1 MWKYKKMKFYYHQ
14 QAFLRLSG
22 RPKIHFLPVKK
33 ITAWLSQTVFELTY
47 RTGYVV
53 YKCFCLFRQFF
64 FGHIKKTSKSFRF
77 RLVRFRQTRPAMN
90 LIIFTIVLLLPF
102 GLTETFRLAANAV
115 ETKDRA
121 LQFTAMGLKKL
132 QQAKND
138 LNQQD
143 FQSAGNSFLLAERSF
158 KTSKE
163 NLSQM
168 GSLLGGL
175 VNFIPI
181 KRQADLLLDTASQA
195 AQVGSE
201 FSFFAEQMDQLQI
214 TPAGFVTTGDFGF
227 SELTDRMEAS
237 LIKIG
242 RGLELIDTNLTNI
255 DPNVLPA
262 AYRDNFAEKTNDFKE
277 LIKNF
282 QNLKNLFEIFRLTFA
297 GQSRILLLLENNNEL
312 RPTGGFVGSFASLN
326 IDKGSIKSMKIDSIY
341 ALDGQLQENIAPPQ
355 PIFNVNSRWYLR
367 DANWFADFPSSAK
380 KLSAFYEKEGGET
393 PDIVIAMTPNLIMD
407 LLRLT
412 GPVEMP
418 KYEVTL
424 DANNFVELTQVVSS
438 DYATMPENKPKQI
451 LADLVPVLLDRL
463 AKLTDEQKPELLT
476 ALQKNLNE
484 KQILLY
490 SQNPQ
495 LQNLYE
501 AFGWSGKVLDTDRD
515 YLSII
520 NANLG
525 GTKSDLAV
533 EQKVKLETE
542 ILSNGTIINRLTI
555 SRHNRLPEMN
565 QTFNDS
571 FIRVLVPEGSKLLEN
586 QGFDYK
592 PLDMER
598 PLDQK
603 TDDEVMAWQKG
614 TVRDVISGTLIG
626 TESKKTFFG
635 NWQKLTGGQT
645 RDIVLVYQ
653 LPFKL
658 KDVDR
663 YSLLLQ
669 KQAGALNESFTQ
681 EVRFED
687 RKLEWSNFQPQNL
700 TANSYSQTLAL
711 NRDQMLG
718 AVFVHR

>member
-1 MWKYKKMKFYYHQ
+1 
-14 QAFLRLSG
+14 
-22 RPKIHFLPVKK
+22 
-33 ITAWLSQTVFELTY
+33 
-47 RTGYVV
+47 
-53 YKCFCLFRQFF
+53 
-64 FGHIKKTSKSFRF
+64 
-77 RLVRFRQTRPAMN
+77 MN
-90 LIIFTIVLLLPF
+90 LMIFVIVLLLPF
-102 GLTETFRLAANAV
+102 GLIEVFRLAADAV

-121 LQFTAMGLKKL
+121 LQFTALGLEKL

-138 LNQQD
+138 LNKQD

-175 VNFIPI
+175 VNLIPI
-181 KRQADLLLDTASQA
+181 KRQADLLLDTASLA

-201 FSFFAEQMDQLQI
+201 FSFFAEQVNQLQI
-214 TPAGFVTTGDFGF
+214 TPAGFVTTGDFRF
-227 SELTDRMEAS
+227 SELTSRMETS
-237 LIKIG
+237 LMKIG
-242 RGLELIDTNLTNI
+242 RGFELINENLKNI
-255 DPNVLPA
+255 DPNILPVG
-262 AYRDNFAEKTNDFKE
+262 YRENFVEKTNSFQE
-277 LIKNF
+277 LMKNF
-282 QNLKNLFEIFRLTFA
+282 QNLKNLFKIFRLTFD
-297 GQSRILLLLENNNEL
+297 GQSQIFVLLENNNEL
-312 RPTGGFVGSFASLN
+312 RPTGGFIGSFASLN
-326 IDKGSIKSMKIDSIY
+326 IDNGSIKSLKVDSIY
-341 ALDGQLQENIAPPQ
+341 ALDGQLQENIVPPE
-355 PIFNVNSRWYLR
+355 PIFNVNNRWYLR
-367 DANWFADFPSSAK
+367 DANWFVDFPSSAK
-380 KLSAFYEKEGGET
+380 KLSTFYEKEGGET
-393 PDIVIAMTPNLIMD
+393 PDIVIAVTPNLIID

-418 KYEVTL
+418 KYGVTL
-424 DANNFVELTQVVSS
+424 NPDNFVELTQVVSS

-451 LADLVPVLLDRL
+451 LADLVPILFDRL
-463 AKLTDEQKPELLT
+463 AKLSDVQKPDFLA

-484 KQILLY
+484 KHILLY
-490 SQNPQ
+490 SRNSQ

-501 AFGWSGKVLDTDRD
+501 TFGWSGKVLDTDRD
-515 YLSII
+515 YLAVV

-525 GTKSDLAV
+525 ATKSDLAV
-533 EQKVKLETE
+533 EQKIKLETE
-542 ILSNGTIINRLTI
+542 ISSDGTITNRLTI
-555 SRHNRLPEMN
+555 SRHNSLPELD

-586 QGFDYK
+586 QGFDY
-592 PLDMER
+592 R
-598 PLDQK
+598 PLGMKKPFNQK
-603 TDDEVMAWQKG
+603 TDDEVMAWEKG
-614 TVRDVISGTLIG
+614 TVRDVVSGTLIG
-626 TESKKTFFG
+626 SESGKTFFG

-645 RDIVLVYQ
+645 RNIVLVYQ

-669 KQAGALNESFTQ
+669 KQAGALNQSFTQ

-700 TANSYSQTLAL
+700 TANSYSQTLEL

>member
-1 MWKYKKMKFYYHQ
+1 M
-14 QAFLRLSG
+14 RLSG
-22 RPKIHFLPVKK
+22 RSRLCCLPFKK
-33 ITAWLSQTVFELTY
+33 IIVWLSQAVFELTY
-47 RTGYVV
+47 RVGYAV
-53 YKCFCLFRQFF
+53 YRCFCLFKQLLLS
-64 FGHIKKTSKSFRF
+64 HIKKTSKSFHFRLTRF
-77 RLVRFRQTRPAMN
+77 RKTRPAMN
-90 LIIFTIVLLLPF
+90 LMIFVIVLLLPF
-102 GLTETFRLAANAV
+102 GLIEVFRLAADAV

-121 LQFTAMGLKKL
+121 LQFTALGLEKL

-138 LNQQD
+138 LNKQD

-175 VNFIPI
+175 VNLIPI
-181 KRQADLLLDTASQA
+181 KRQADLLLDTASLA

-201 FSFFAEQMDQLQI
+201 FSFFAEQVNQLQI
-214 TPAGFVTTGDFGF
+214 TPAGFVTTGDFRF
-227 SELTDRMEAS
+227 SELTSRMETS
-237 LIKIG
+237 LMKIG
-242 RGLELIDTNLTNI
+242 RGFELINENLKNI
-255 DPNVLPA
+255 DPNILPVG
-262 AYRDNFAEKTNDFKE
+262 YRENFVEKTNSFQE
-277 LIKNF
+277 LMKNF
-282 QNLKNLFEIFRLTFA
+282 QNLKNLFKIFRLTFD
-297 GQSRILLLLENNNEL
+297 GQSQIFVLLENNNEL
-312 RPTGGFVGSFASLN
+312 RPTGGFIGSFASLN
-326 IDKGSIKSMKIDSIY
+326 IDNGSIKSLKVDSIY
-341 ALDGQLQENIAPPQ
+341 ALDGQLQENIVPPE
-355 PIFNVNSRWYLR
+355 PIFNVNNRWYLR
-367 DANWFADFPSSAK
+367 DANWFVDFPSSAK
-380 KLSAFYEKEGGET
+380 KLSTFYEKEGGET
-393 PDIVIAMTPNLIMD
+393 PDIVIAVTPNLIID

-418 KYEVTL
+418 KYGVTL
-424 DANNFVELTQVVSS
+424 NPDNFVELTQVVSS

-451 LADLVPVLLDRL
+451 LADLVPILFDRL
-463 AKLTDEQKPELLT
+463 AKLSDVQKPDFLA

-484 KQILLY
+484 KHILLY
-490 SQNPQ
+490 SRNSQ

-501 AFGWSGKVLDTDRD
+501 TFGWSGKVLDTDRD
-515 YLSII
+515 YLAVV

-525 GTKSDLAV
+525 ATKSDLAV
-533 EQKVKLETE
+533 EQKIKLETE
-542 ILSNGTIINRLTI
+542 ISSDGTITNRLTI
-555 SRHNRLPEMN
+555 SRHNSLPELD

-586 QGFDYK
+586 QGFDY
-592 PLDMER
+592 R
-598 PLDQK
+598 PLGMKKPFNQK
-603 TDDEVMAWQKG
+603 TDDEVMAWEKG
-614 TVRDVISGTLIG
+614 TVRDVVSGTLIG
-626 TESKKTFFG
+626 SESGKTFFG

-645 RDIVLVYQ
+645 RNIVLVYQ

-669 KQAGALNESFTQ
+669 KQAGALNQSFTQ

-700 TANSYSQTLAL
+700 TANSYSQTLEL